1 MAHQPMSGGGLD
13 VDMTTGLPRRG
24 IPEAKQDQVKNRYQ
38 EAVQES
44 IALAAELQFSPALRV
59 LFNQCRDRLVALAT
73 KDEVFMALAKTVGAL
88 RHGIEVAPILAE
100 QEVRRIMGPQMA
112 SFITE
117 AEQAASEEIPAE

>member
-1 MAHQPMSGGGLD
+1 MAHQPMGSGGLD
-13 VDMTTGLPRRG
+13 VDMTTGLPRRVT
-24 IPEAKQDQVKNRYQ
+24 PEAKQDQVKNRYQ

-59 LFNQCRDRLVALAT
+59 LFNQCRDRLIALAS

-88 RHGIEVAPILAE
+88 RHGIEVAPLLAE

-112 SFITE
+112 SFIIE
-117 AEQAASEEIPAE
+117 DEQAAPEGIPAE